1 MSRHSLY
8 SHGEI
13 RHCDPDSSAVDT
25 GREEGVVS
33 PVSAGRGKGT
43 GAAASA
49 ADARVGVQVG
59 PYCAFADVSAAA
71 PAIADTARRIR
82 FITASFFS
90 RKVSTPIGQKQFWLL
105 QEFKVP
111 GTLREQMPR
120 GLLSQSN
127 CLRSMRPIIPARTQT
142 LYPDSNTFRTST
154 RLRSTRCLQ
163 VMPLAP
169 LLAHSGH

>member
-8 SHGEI
+8 SHGES

-49 ADARVGVQVG
+49 ADARVGEQVG

-71 PAIADTARRIR
+71 PAIASADTARRIR
-82 FITASFFS
+82 FITASFFH
-90 RKVSTPIGQKQFWLL
+90 VSIKRP
-105 QEFKVP
+105 
-111 GTLREQMPR
+111 
-120 GLLSQSN
+120 SA
-127 CLRSMRPIIPARTQT
+127 RSSLVITGI
-142 LYPDSNTFRTST
+142 
-154 RLRSTRCLQ
+154 
-163 VMPLAP
+163 
-169 LLAHSGH
+169 

>member
-1 MSRHSLY
+1 VALIWISFDRTMPRHSLY

-43 GAAASA
+43 GAAANT

-71 PAIADTARRIR
+71 PASTSADTARRIR
-82 FITASFFS
+82 FITASFIHIKCQRPSARRSF
-90 RKVSTPIGQKQFWLL
+90 GYYG
-105 QEFKVP
+105 EFKVP
-111 GTLREQMPR
+111 GTLREQM
-120 GLLSQSN
+120 N
-127 CLRSMRPIIPARTQT
+127 
-142 LYPDSNTFRTST
+142 
-154 RLRSTRCLQ
+154 
-163 VMPLAP
+163 
-169 LLAHSGH
+169 